1 MKGMIREGVI
11 IGGMICLYLVC
22 AASLKQSIPEPQ
34 TYEEARELF
43 LKFQIKQN
51 VTEEEALRQFD
62 LMRRKLSAAY
72 KENEIDTIVLQSIK
86 GEIRKQKKVAGSL
99 ILNSLIFVYAAWFL
113 IRVVKQAS
121 GKKDKRG
128 KTWKG

>member
-72 KENEIDTIVLQSIK
+72 KEKRDRYDSITVDQRGNKETEKSCGVTYSEQLDICLRGLVPDK
-86 GEIRKQKKVAGSL
+86 GSKTGIRKE
-99 ILNSLIFVYAAWFL
+99 
-113 IRVVKQAS
+113 R
-121 GKKDKRG
+121 
-128 KTWKG
+128 